1 MKKSINLKGAKA
13 LSKNEQK
20 AINGGQ
26 LVSCPL
32 GCFSL
37 FFQGPGNRCA
47 IPGLKGNTCFG
58 TIQNGQCCM

>member
-1 MKKSINLKGAKA
+1 MKKLPKLKGVKI
-13 LSKNEQK
+13 LNYTQQK
-20 AINGGQ
+20 SVHGGQ
-26 LVSCPL
+26 LIDCPS

-47 IPGLKGNTCFG
+47 IPGFNGTACFG